1 MTKNFKLKRINKH
14 INWQQSAGG
23 GLQLHRQMTGKHT
36 PGTPQNLQGTLDN
49 YLVLSSIGFNK
60 ANMSTLMVDTQQ
72 VE

>member
-1 MTKNFKLKRINKH
+1 
-14 INWQQSAGG
+14 
-23 GLQLHRQMTGKHT
+23 MTGKHT